1 MWTKDFTICLCIA
14 VYQKLTLENW
24 PELSDVIDWSLIFEE
39 LKVCVDKSELEA
51 LDSELDYIWRNHN
64 QFEQTLNKFLSQPK
78 KTHPFVRAVLLV
90 FLAELLHLHNKST
103 PATTDQP
110 PDWLALVKKYVR
122 ITQNYVGAENPSL
135 VYAVASKLLQENH
148 NQSASE

>member
-24 PELSDVIDWSLIFEE
+24 PELSHLVDWSLIFEE
-39 LKVCVDKSELEA
+39 LKVSVDKSELAA
-51 LDSELDYIWRNHN
+51 LDSQLDYIWCNHN
-64 QFEQTLNKFLSQPK
+64 QFEQILSKFLNQPK

-90 FLAELLHLHNKST
+90 FLAELLHLNNKST
-103 PATTDQP
+103 SETTDQP
-110 PDWLALVKKYVR
+110 PNWLALVKKYVR
-122 ITQNYVGAENPSL
+122 ITQNYIGAENPSL